1 MRLSDGFTLLE
12 ALVSMAVVAI
22 LATLAAPAFTNL
34 KLDAMRTAT
43 VNEFFHSLFLA
54 RSEAVK
60 RGEVVSVCRS
70 EDGSTCAARER
81 PWTVGW
87 IVFANLDR
95 DEPAVRDPNEPV
107 LAVYGAREG
116 VTITSNRVTYSF
128 RPTVQGVVNGTIVF
142 CDRRGSEHARAII
155 ISHTGRP
162 RVARRD
168 ASRRALPCP

>member
-12 ALVSMAVVAI
+12 ALVSMTVVAI
-22 LATLAAPAFTNL
+22 LAALAAPAFASFH
-34 KLDAMRTAT
+34 LDAKRTAT
-43 VNEFFHSLFLA
+43 VNEFFHSVFLA
-54 RSEAVK
+54 RSEAAK
-60 RGEVVSVCRS
+60 RGEVASVCRS
-70 EDGSTCAARER
+70 EDGNTCASREV

-87 IVFANLDR
+87 IVFVNLDR
-95 DEPAVRDPNEPV
+95 DEPAERDPNEPL

-168 ASRRALPCP
+168 ASGRALPCP